1 MPVDERLALH
11 GLEGTLP
18 AVPRLAPAAAAL
30 SAAAALAAVALAAGC
45 GESDEDRVREAVRSY
60 GDAVAK
66 KDYQRICDELI
77 ARELVQN
84 LEEIGL
90 PCEVALR
97 RGLGSV
103 RRPKLEIR
111 KVQVVKDRAL
121 VSVHSTAA
129 NQKPSDDMLEVRRQD
144 GEWRV
149 SGLGKPQPQPPA
161 RTTP

>member
-1 MPVDERLALH
+1 VAVDERLALH

-18 AVPRLAPAAAAL
+18 PVSRLITTAVLL
-30 SAAAALAAVALAAGC
+30 TAVALAGC
-45 GESDEDRVREAVRSY
+45 GTSDEDRVRDAVRSY

-77 ARELVQN
+77 ARELVRN

-97 RGLGSV
+97 RGLGPV
-103 RRPKLEIR
+103 RKPKLEIR
-111 KVQVVKDRAL
+111 RVQVVKDRAL

-129 NQKPSDDMLEVRRQD
+129 NQKPSDDMLEVQKQD

-149 SGLGKPQPQPPA
+149 AGLGQPQPQPPA
-161 RTTP
+161 PKAP

>member
-1 MPVDERLALH
+1 VAVDERLALH

-18 AVPRLAPAAAAL
+18 PVSRLAPPVIAL
-30 SAAAALAAVALAAGC
+30 VVAAVAALAAGC
-45 GESDEDRVREAVRSY
+45 GESDEDKVRAAVRDY
-60 GDAVAK
+60 GDAVAA

-103 RRPKLEIR
+103 RKPKLQIR
-111 KVQVVKDRAL
+111 AVRVVKERAL

-129 NQKPSDDMLEVRRQD
+129 NQKPSDDVLQVREQD

-149 SGLGKPQPQPPA
+149 AGIGRPQPQPPA
-161 RTTP
+161 KTKTAP